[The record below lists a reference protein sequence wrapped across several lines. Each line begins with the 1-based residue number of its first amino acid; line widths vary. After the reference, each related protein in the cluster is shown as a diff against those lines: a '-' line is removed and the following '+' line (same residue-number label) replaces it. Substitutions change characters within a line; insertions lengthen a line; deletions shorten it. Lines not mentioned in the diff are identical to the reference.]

1 MRLLI
6 LGGTWFLGRTLAE
19 QAVARGWQVSCFN
32 RGRSGRDVAGVVS
45 IRGDRTVAADVQ
57 RLAGSG
63 TWDAVVDTS
72 VYEPTDATLMARRL
86 RPVAGRYVLVS
97 TVSAYQR
104 WPHEPV
110 DESSPVWPARSDARE
125 SDPDIAA
132 LPVPY
137 AYGTLKAGC
146 EQAVHDV
153 YGDYALILRPGVVL
167 GPHEYVGRLQAMLGR
182 AARGGKILA
191 AGDPNQ
197 AIQPVDV
204 RDLSAFTLHLIESE
218 TGGTFNVAAPIGSA
232 SYGDLWNACL
242 QATGGAGELVWVDAD
257 WLANQDVRQ
266 WTEIPLWRLPEGTWR
281 VDATRAARAG
291 LTCRPLR
298 DTILD
303 AWQTLEAEPL
313 VAHQRQAEH
322 GLDPTKEQ
330 QLLTAWQAETQSSRH

>member
-19 QAVARGWQVSCFN
+19 QAVARGWQVTCFN

-45 IRGDRTVAADVQ
+45 IRGDRTVAADMQ

-72 VYEPTDATLMARRL
+72 VYEPTDATQMARHL
-86 RPVAGRYVLVS
+86 RPVADRYVLVS

-125 SDPDIAA
+125 TDPDIAA

-146 EQAVHDV
+146 EQAVRDV
-153 YGDYALILRPGVVL
+153 YEDHALTLRPGVVL
-167 GPHEYVGRLQAMLGR
+167 GPHEYVGRLQAMLSR

-191 AGDPNQ
+191 AGDPHR
-197 AIQPVDV
+197 AIQPIDV
-204 RDLSAFTLHLIESE
+204 RDLSAFILRLIESG
-218 TGGTFNVAAPIGSA
+218 TGGTFNVTAPIGNA
-232 SYGDLWNACL
+232 TYGDLWTACM
-242 QATGGAGELVWVDAD
+242 QATGETGELVWVDPD
-257 WLANQDVRQ
+257 WLAEQDVRQ

-281 VDATRAARAG
+281 VDATRAVRAG
-291 LTCRPLR
+291 LTSRPLR
-298 DTILD
+298 NTVVDTWH
-303 AWQTLEAEPL
+303 ALEAEAP
-313 VAHQRQAEH
+313 VAHQRQGEH
-322 GLDPTKEQ
+322 GLEPTKEQ
-330 QLLTAWQAETQSSRH
+330 QLLEAWHTETQSRSQ